1 MKKAAIEINW
11 DQVGYW
17 LEARCSGSQIADIIG
32 IHENTLYERCK
43 TDLGLDFVAFKA
55 KNRSKGEQNL
65 RLAQYESAVKDKDR
79 GMQIWLGKQWLG
91 QTDKSQNTIDIPQM
105 KVVKITTD
113 GIVEI
118 LIIIL
123 QTIKII

>member
-1 MKKAAIEINW
+1 MLRGVINIDW
-11 DQVGYW
+11 NQVAYW
-17 LEARCSGSQIADIIG
+17 LEARCSGSQIADILG

-91 QTDKSQNTIDIPQM
+91 QTDKSQNIIDIPQM

-113 GIVEI
+113 GITEQSNMADPSG
-118 LIIIL
+118 L
-123 QTIKII
+123 

>member
-1 MKKAAIEINW
+1 MPKGAINIDW
-11 DQVGYW
+11 DQVAYW

-43 TDLGLDFVAFKA
+43 TDLGLEFVAFKA

-105 KVVKITTD
+105 KIVNITTD
-113 GIVEI
+113 GITEQSDMADPSG
-118 LIIIL
+118 L
-123 QTIKII
+123 

>member
-1 MKKAAIEINW
+1 MPKGEINIDW
-11 DQVGYW
+11 DQVAYW
-17 LEARCSGSQIADIIG
+17 LEARCSGSQIADILG
-32 IHENTLYERCK
+32 IHENTLYVRCK
-43 TDLGLDFVAFKA
+43 TDLGLEFVAFKA

-91 QTDKSQNTIDIPQM
+91 QTDKSQSTIDIPQM

-113 GIVEI
+113 GITEQSN
-118 LIIIL
+118 LADTSGL
-123 QTIKII
+123 

>member
-1 MKKAAIEINW
+1 MPNGAINIDW
-11 DQVGYW
+11 DQVAYW
-17 LEARCSGSQIADIIG
+17 LQARCSGSQIADILG

-43 TDLGLDFVAFKA
+43 TDLGLEFVAFKV

-91 QTDKSQNTIDIPQM
+91 QTDKSQSTIDIPQM

-113 GIVEI
+113 GITEQSN
-118 LIIIL
+118 LADPSGL
-123 QTIKII
+123 

>member
-1 MKKAAIEINW
+1 MPKGAINIDW
-11 DQVGYW
+11 DQVAYW
-17 LEARCSGSQIADIIG
+17 LEARCSGSQIADILG

-43 TDLGLDFVAFKA
+43 TDLGLEFVAFKA

-105 KVVKITTD
+105 KIVNITTD
-113 GIVEI
+113 GITEQSDMADSSG
-118 LIIIL
+118 L
-123 QTIKII
+123 

>member
-1 MKKAAIEINW
+1 MPKGALNIDW
-11 DQVGYW
+11 DQVAYW
-17 LEARCSGSQIADIIG
+17 LEARCSGSQIADILG

-43 TDLGLDFVAFKA
+43 TDLGLEFVAFKA

-105 KVVKITTD
+105 KVVNITTD
-113 GIVEI
+113 GITEQSNMADSSG
-118 LIIIL
+118 L
-123 QTIKII
+123 

>member
-1 MKKAAIEINW
+1 MPKGAINIDW
-11 DQVGYW
+11 DQVAYW
-17 LEARCSGSQIADIIG
+17 LEARCSGSQIADILG

-43 TDLGLDFVAFKA
+43 TDLGLEFVAFKA

-105 KVVKITTD
+105 KIVNITTD
-113 GIVEI
+113 GITEQSDMADTSG
-118 LIIIL
+118 L
-123 QTIKII
+123 

>member
-1 MKKAAIEINW
+1 MPKGVINIDW
-11 DQVGYW
+11 DQVAYW

-91 QTDKSQNTIDIPQM
+91 QTDKSQSTIDIPQM

-113 GIVEI
+113 GITEQSDMADSSG
-118 LIIIL
+118 L
-123 QTIKII
+123 

>member
-1 MKKAAIEINW
+1 MPKGAINIDW
-11 DQVGYW
+11 DQVAYW
-17 LEARCSGSQIADIIG
+17 LEARCSGSQIADILG

-43 TDLGLDFVAFKA
+43 MDLGLEFVAFKA

-91 QTDKSQNTIDIPQM
+91 QTDKSQSTIDIPQM
-105 KVVKITTD
+105 KVVKPSLFYQMFPIY
-113 GIVEI
+113 V
-118 LIIIL
+118 LFL
-123 QTIKII
+123 

>member
-1 MKKAAIEINW
+1 MPKGAIDIDWN
-11 DQVGYW
+11 QVAYW
-17 LEARCSGSQIADIIG
+17 LEARCSGSQIADILG

-43 TDLGLDFVAFKA
+43 TDLNLEFVAFKA

-91 QTDKSQNTIDIPQM
+91 QTDKSQSTIDIPQM

-113 GIVEI
+113 GITEQSDMADSSG
-118 LIIIL
+118 L
-123 QTIKII
+123 

>member
-1 MKKAAIEINW
+1 MPKGAINIDW
-11 DQVGYW
+11 DQVAYW
-17 LEARCSGSQIADIIG
+17 LEARCSGSQIADILG

-43 TDLGLDFVAFKA
+43 TDLGLEFVAFKA

-105 KVVKITTD
+105 KIVNITTD
-113 GIVEI
+113 GITEQSNMADTSG
-118 LIIIL
+118 L
-123 QTIKII
+123 

>member
-1 MKKAAIEINW
+1 MPKGAINIDWN
-11 DQVGYW
+11 QVAYW
-17 LEARCSGSQIADIIG
+17 LEARCSGSQIADILG

-43 TDLGLDFVAFKA
+43 TDLGLEFVAFKA

-105 KVVKITTD
+105 KVVNITTD
-113 GIVEI
+113 GITEQSNMADPSG
-118 LIIIL
+118 L
-123 QTIKII
+123 